1 MCVIM
6 RVKMGS
12 SNAEI
17 AETALKRRVW
27 ATVVTMQRGI
37 EHNTVQGSI
46 VQYSAVHKSVIG
58 SSGNTRCG

>member
-17 AETALKRRVW
+17 ADTALKRRVW

-46 VQYSAVHKSVIG
+46 VQWIRV
-58 SSGNTRCG
+58 